1 SRPDARLVLLAARD
15 LHSPVRRDRLPGGRG
30 EALIPAFLG
39 LPMLILGWIAQNEK
53 YLKHAMHGAAVLALL
68 GFGGTVGGLIKFFRM
83 IGGEQFERGSA
94 ITVQAIMA
102 LLCLIFL
109 IFAVR
114 SFIDT
119 RKMKRDHNET

>member
-1 SRPDARLVLLAARD
+1 MPRVAMLFGVIFIILGLVAYFGI
-15 LHSPVRRDRLPGGRG
+15 SS
-30 EALIPAFLG
+30 ESITALIPAFLG
-39 LPMLILGWIAQNEK
+39 LPMLILGYIAQNEK

-68 GFGGTVGGLIKFFRM
+68 GLGGTVGGLIKFFRM

>member
-1 SRPDARLVLLAARD
+1 MPRVAMLFGVIFIILGLVAYFGI
-15 LHSPVRRDRLPGGRG
+15 SS
-30 EALIPAFLG
+30 ESITALIPAFLG
-39 LPMLILGWIAQNEK
+39 LPMLILGWVAQNEK

-109 IFAVR
+109 IFAIR
-114 SFIDT
+114 SFIET

>member
-1 SRPDARLVLLAARD
+1 MPRVAMLFGVIFIILGLVAYFGI
-15 LHSPVRRDRLPGGRG
+15 SS
-30 EALIPAFLG
+30 ESITALIPAFLG
-39 LPMLILGWIAQNEK
+39 LPMLILGYVAQNEK
-53 YLKHAMHGAAVLALL
+53 YLKHAMHVAAVLALL

-102 LLCLIFL
+102 LLCLVFL
-109 IFAVR
+109 FFAVK

-119 RKMKRDHNET
+119 RKMKRDKNET